1 MAKLHREWGSRLGHA
16 RTAAVIAVVS
26 LMGCCG
32 AARISAQQ
40 NGEAKLLGHWPL
52 TEDPQDRSPS
62 KLASVAK
69 GIKFGEIH
77 ASGETRRGAIFD
89 GLSSVLEVS
98 PAEKLRLGVEP
109 FSISLWAHGDENLG
123 DTLGDLVS
131 CYDAKERRGFHLG
144 IYNHGGVTN
153 SQPNLRQLHFGI
165 DQGKVESE
173 FTDHGRLG
181 DAVYVFSLCVHDG
194 KLYASTCHAGANQAG
209 HVFRWEGDDRWT
221 DLGSPDRA
229 NAVSALAV
237 HNGSLYAASS
247 KYRLAGSSLS
257 ESENNVFGGK
267 VFRLG
272 AGDVWEDCGSLS
284 AETEAIAS
292 LVVFRG
298 KLYASSLY
306 RPAGFFRYEG
316 GKKWV
321 ACETPNGK
329 RVEAMTVYNDAI
341 YATCYDEGSVFRYD
355 GESWKQVGV
364 IPEATQTYGFGI
376 YRGELYVSE
385 WPNAHVYRYRG
396 ESDWVD
402 TGRLG
407 SELEAM
413 PLLVYNGKMYSGTLP
428 LAEVYRYDGDNAWAR
443 LGRVDLT
450 PDVKYRRAWS
460 MAVYQGRLFVGT
472 LPSGRVLSIEAG
484 KNVTDDRALSPGWH
498 HIAAVRGEKAL
509 KLYVDGLLV
518 GEAIVDNS
526 ADYDLSVEQPLRIG
540 FGAQDYYRGA
550 ISDVRLYRGELTE
563 TEILQQARRE
573 GAAK

>member
-1 MAKLHREWGSRLGHA
+1 MTKLHREWGSRLGRGMA
-16 RTAAVIAVVS
+16 AAVIAVICWMVF
-26 LMGCCG
+26 GG
-32 AARISAQQ
+32 AERSIAQQ
-40 NGEAKLLGHWPL
+40 DTEAKLLGHWPMI
-52 TEDPQDRSPS
+52 EDAEDRSLS
-62 KLASVAK
+62 KLPSLAK
-69 GIKFGEIH
+69 GVKFGEVSSLGQ
-77 ASGETRRGAIFD
+77 ARRGAIFD
-89 GLSSVLEVS
+89 GRTSVVEVTT
-98 PAEKLRLGVEP
+98 AEKLNLGAEP

-123 DTLGDLVS
+123 DTLGDLIS
-131 CYDAKERRGFHLG
+131 CYDAKQRRGFHLG

-153 SQPNLRQLHFGI
+153 SQPNLRQIHFGI

-181 DAVYVFSLCVHDG
+181 DAVYIFSLCVHDG
-194 KLYASTCHAGANQAG
+194 KLYASTGHAGANQTG
-209 HVFRWEGDDRWT
+209 HVYRWEGKDRWT

-229 NAVSALAV
+229 NAISALAV
-237 HNGSLYAASS
+237 HDGRLYAASS

-272 AGDVWEDCGSLS
+272 TGDVWEDCGTLS

-306 RPAGFFRYEG
+306 KPAGFFRYEG
-316 GKKWV
+316 GKEWK

-329 RVEAMTVYNDAI
+329 RVEAMTVFNDAI

-396 ESDWVD
+396 DADWVD

-413 PLLVYNGKMYSGTLP
+413 PLMVYNGKMYSGTLP
-428 LAEVYRYDGDNAWAR
+428 LAEVYRYDGDNAWER
-443 LGRVDLT
+443 LGRVDMT

-484 KNVTDDRALSPGWH
+484 KNVTHDRSLTPGWH
-498 HIAAVRGEKAL
+498 HIAAVRGAKAM
-509 KLYVDGLLV
+509 KLYVDGMVV
-518 GEAIVDNS
+518 GETAVDNS
-526 ADYDLSVEQPLRIG
+526 ADYDLSSDQPLRIG

-550 ISDVRLYRGELTE
+550 ISEVRLYRGELSE
-563 TEILQQARRE
+563 SEIRQQARKIE
-573 GAAK
+573 AAK

>member
-1 MAKLHREWGSRLGHA
+1 
-16 RTAAVIAVVS
+16 
-26 LMGCCG
+26 
-32 AARISAQQ
+32 
-40 NGEAKLLGHWPL
+40 
-52 TEDPQDRSPS
+52 
-62 KLASVAK
+62 
-69 GIKFGEIH
+69 
-77 ASGETRRGAIFD
+77 
-89 GLSSVLEVS
+89 
-98 PAEKLRLGVEP
+98 
-109 FSISLWAHGDENLG
+109 
-123 DTLGDLVS
+123 
-131 CYDAKERRGFHLG
+131 
-144 IYNHGGVTN
+144 
-153 SQPNLRQLHFGI
+153 
-165 DQGKVESE
+165 
-173 FTDHGRLG
+173 
-181 DAVYVFSLCVHDG
+181 
-194 KLYASTCHAGANQAG
+194 
-209 HVFRWEGDDRWT
+209 
-221 DLGSPDRA
+221 
-229 NAVSALAV
+229 
-237 HNGSLYAASS
+237 
-247 KYRLAGSSLS
+247 
-257 ESENNVFGGK
+257 
-267 VFRLG
+267 
-272 AGDVWEDCGSLS
+272 
-284 AETEAIAS
+284 
-292 LVVFRG
+292 
-298 KLYASSLY
+298 
-306 RPAGFFRYEG
+306 
-316 GKKWV
+316 
-321 ACETPNGK
+321 
-329 RVEAMTVYNDAI
+329 
-341 YATCYDEGSVFRYD
+341 
-355 GESWKQVGV
+355 V

-396 ESDWVD
+396 VSDWVD

>member
-1 MAKLHREWGSRLGHA
+1 MTKLHRQWRSRLG
-16 RTAAVIAVVS
+16 RGMTAAVIAVAS
-26 LMGCCG
+26 LIVFCG
-32 AARISAQQ
+32 AEESSAQQ
-40 NGEAKLLGHWPL
+40 DGEAKLLGHWPL
-52 TEDPQDRSPS
+52 TEDAEDRSPS
-62 KLASVAK
+62 KLPSVAK
-69 GIKFGEIH
+69 GVKFGEVD
-77 ASGETRRGAIFD
+77 ASGQVRRGAIFD
-89 GLSSVLEVS
+89 GRSSMVEVS
-98 PAEKLRLGVEP
+98 TAEKLQLGAEP
-109 FSISLWAHGDENLG
+109 FSISLWAHVDENLG
-123 DTLGDLVS
+123 DTLGDLIS
-131 CYDAKERRGFHLG
+131 CYDAKQRRGFHLG

-181 DAVYVFSLCVHDG
+181 DAVYIFSLCVHDG

-209 HVFRWEGDDRWT
+209 HVYRWEGEERWT

-229 NAVSALAV
+229 NAISALAV
-237 HNGSLYAASS
+237 YNGSLYAASS

-257 ESENNVFGGK
+257 ESENSVFGGQ

-272 AGDVWEDCGSLS
+272 AGDVWEDCGTLS

-306 RPAGFFRYEG
+306 KPAGFFRYEG
-316 GKKWV
+316 GKEWK

-355 GESWKQVGV
+355 GKTWKQVGV

-396 ESDWVD
+396 DADWVD

-413 PLLVYNGKMYSGTLP
+413 PLMVYNGKMYGGTLP
-428 LAEVYRYDGDNAWAR
+428 LAEVYRYDSDNAWTR
-443 LGRVDLT
+443 LGRVDMT

-484 KNVTDDRALSPGWH
+484 KNVTHDRTLSPGWH
-498 HIAAVRGEKAL
+498 HIAAVRGAKVL
-509 KLYVDGLLV
+509 KLYVDGTLV
-518 GEAIVDNS
+518 GETAVDNS
-526 ADYDLSVEQPLRIG
+526 KDYDLSLDQPLRIG
-540 FGAQDYYRGA
+540 LGAQDYYRGA

-563 TEILQQARRE
+563 SEIQQQARKVE
-573 GAAK
+573 AAK